1 MADLDNILIFVKVA
15 QYESI
20 SRAARSLSMPISTV
34 SRRLSV
40 LESQLG
46 VALLRRTTRRVSLT
60 PQGREYFN
68 ECQEPLSLLQE
79 AQRVLTHS
87 QQQPEGLLRITVPV
101 VLSHDSFLQFLSGFL
116 HAHSG
121 IRVDLHITNTFL
133 DLVAENID
141 VAVRFGD
148 LQDSSLVAKR
158 LGQNVR
164 YVVAAPDFLTG
175 REQPREPAD
184 LERHACVMLAA
195 KNNET
200 HWDLVSG
207 RRKARVQVSGPV
219 STRDFNTVSTFVL
232 HGHGIGLAPSFHCEE
247 HIARGHLVR
256 LLPKWTSPPIP
267 VFAVYQSRKYLPL
280 RLSVFLRALATWRSP
295 LWIKD
300 SM

>member
-20 SRAARSLSMPISTV
+20 SRAARALSMPISTV

-40 LESQLG
+40 LEAQLG
-46 VALLRRTTRRVSLT
+46 VVLLRRTTRRVSLT
-60 PQGREYFN
+60 PQGRDYFN

-79 AQRVLTHS
+79 AERVLTQS

-101 VLSHDSFLQFLSGFL
+101 VLGHDSFLQFVSGFL
-116 HAHSG
+116 HAHARV
-121 IRVDLHITNTFL
+121 RVDLHITNTFL

-148 LQDSSLVAKR
+148 LPDSSVVAKR
-158 LGQNVR
+158 LGKSVR
-164 YVVAAPDFLTG
+164 YVVAAPEYLQS
-175 REQPREPAD
+175 REVPHDPME
-184 LERHACVMLAA
+184 LEQHDCVMLAA

-207 RRKARVQVSGPV
+207 RRKARVHVSGPV
-219 STRDFNTVSTFVL
+219 SSRDFSTASPFVL
-232 HGHGIGLAPSFHCEE
+232 RGHGIGLLPSTNCEE
-247 HIARGHLVR
+247 HIARGQLVR
-256 LLPKWTSPPIP
+256 LLPKWTSVPIP

-280 RLSVFLRALATWRSP
+280 RLSVFLQALAAWRSP
-295 LWIKD
+295 LWTH
-300 SM
+300 